1 MKIRLHEIELGTS
14 DVQRSKSFY
23 QSVLDLE
30 PQVEIEGLNVFD
42 SGTAGL
48 DLNTSNHFPQGIV
61 AISFIVDDLGEIERK
76 LKSAGISYE
85 GPAPSHLGM
94 NAIQFNDPDGYLI
107 KINSPVSPHVNER
120 VAP

>member
-76 LKSAGISYE
+76 LNE